1 MEAQKII
8 QSFGRRRAR
17 GLSETQKTNL
27 VTLYDKYGISLP
39 CSEVRP
45 QDYFDRS
52 FENVVVEI
60 GFGRGE
66 HLIQNALNNPN
77 TAFIGCEPFEN
88 GVASALKA
96 IVDNQLENI
105 RVYKGD
111 ARLLL
116 DFFPA
121 RSLQKLF
128 VLFPDPWTKK
138 KHHKRRLL
146 STEFLRAMT
155 FKLQKNGEIIIATDC
170 GDYMTNVLD
179 NLKAVPSVK
188 FATDLLALADKPAWF
203 LTTRYEQKALSR
215 GKKCYYLQVTLTE

>member
-27 VTLYDKYGISLP
+27 ITLYDKYGISLP
-39 CSEVRP
+39 SAEIRP
-45 QDYFDRS
+45 QDYFDLS
-52 FENVVVEI
+52 FDNVVVEI

-66 HLIQNALNNPN
+66 HLIQNAMNNPH

-96 IVDNQLENI
+96 IVDNQLENVRI
-105 RVYKGD
+105 YKGD

-116 DFFPA
+116 NFFPTC
-121 RSLQKLF
+121 SLQKVF

-146 STEFLRAMT
+146 STEFLRNIT
-155 FKLQKNGEIIIATDC
+155 SKLQKHGEIVIATDC
-170 GDYMTNVLD
+170 KDYMTDILD
-179 NLKAVPSVK
+179 NLKSVPSVD
-188 FATDLLALADKPAWF
+188 FTTDLLALSDKPAW
-203 LTTRYEQKALSR
+203 LLSTRYEQKALSQ
-215 GKKCYYLQVTLTE
+215 GKKCYYLQVTLAE